1 MRSLLAA
8 LIAMLLFP
16 AAAFAEIPSGNL
28 VQNPGAEAGAGATDS
43 DTVAPLPGW
52 TVEASFTA
60 VQYGAPAFPTVED
73 GTRLGGGRNFFAGGP
88 SSAVSSAS
96 QVIDVSRA
104 APEIDGGRVTASLSA
119 LIGGYSA
126 QDDAATVS
134 ATPLDAAGAVTTT
147 IGPVTPAERESV
159 SNLLP
164 RTAAFAVPAGTRSI
178 RVTIT
183 ATRAQGDYN
192 DGYVDNVSL
201 SLAGPPVAGQSVG
214 AKVVSGTV
222 LVRVGG
228 QFVPLTPSL
237 LRNGAEIDA
246 RRGVVEITRA
256 DGGVAKFYDGI
267 FKLSQSGGITTL
279 TLSEALDCSRRG
291 RAAAAQK
298 KPKTRRL
305 WGDGK
310 GKFRTKGRYA
320 AATVRGTKWL
330 VTDTCTTT
338 TTRVTQGAVTVRDT
352 VRKRNVVVRK
362 GGRYV
367 ARRA

>member
-1 MRSLLAA
+1 M
-8 LIAMLLFP
+8 
-16 AAAFAEIPSGNL
+16 
-28 VQNPGAEAGAGATDS
+28 
-43 DTVAPLPGW
+43 
-52 TVEASFTA
+52 
-60 VQYGAPAFPTVED
+60 
-73 GTRLGGGRNFFAGGP
+73 
-88 SSAVSSAS
+88 
-96 QVIDVSRA
+96 
-104 APEIDGGRVTASLSA
+104 
-119 LIGGYSA
+119 
-126 QDDAATVS
+126 
-134 ATPLDAAGAVTTT
+134 TTT

-291 RAAAAQK
+291 RAAGGGGAEEAQ
-298 KPKTRRL
+298 
-305 WGDGK
+305 D
-310 GKFRTKGRYA
+310 A
-320 AATVRGTKWL
+320 AAVGRRQGQVPHEGALRGR
-330 VTDTCTTT
+330 D
-338 TTRVTQGAVTVRDT
+338 GARDQ
-352 VRKRNVVVRK
+352 
-362 GGRYV
+362 V
-367 ARRA
+367 ARDRHLHDDHDPGHAGRRDRARHGAQAHRGRAQGRPLRRPARLTRAVAAAARRRRPRRGRPRRRVVEQHGDDLERAVDAVGHLGVDVGRLARA

>member
-1 MRSLLAA
+1 M
-8 LIAMLLFP
+8 
-16 AAAFAEIPSGNL
+16 
-28 VQNPGAEAGAGATDS
+28 
-43 DTVAPLPGW
+43 
-52 TVEASFTA
+52 
-60 VQYGAPAFPTVED
+60 
-73 GTRLGGGRNFFAGGP
+73 
-88 SSAVSSAS
+88 
-96 QVIDVSRA
+96 
-104 APEIDGGRVTASLSA
+104 
-119 LIGGYSA
+119 
-126 QDDAATVS
+126 
-134 ATPLDAAGAVTTT
+134 TT

-164 RTAAFAVPAGTRSI
+164 RTAAFALPAGTRSI

-291 RAAAAQK
+291 RAAA
-298 KPKTRRL
+298 RRRRRRRSPRR
-305 WGDGK
+305 GGC
-310 GKFRTKGRYA
+310 G
-320 AATVRGTKWL
+320 ATAR
-330 VTDTCTTT
+330 
-338 TTRVTQGAVTVRDT
+338 ASS
-352 VRKRNVVVRK
+352 
-362 GGRYV
+362 
-367 ARRA
+367 ARRVATPPQRCAGPSGS